1 MPGQIFH
8 ISEEPNFTDEE
19 LEELQNLLW
28 RGYQPEP
35 YRRHDLDLYSPLDRP
50 IWHWH
55 VSPKE
60 LKAAEAERAER
71 YAEQE
76 RQLDE
81 WRTGVRA
88 GRTGVEKYRTVE
100 QWSEFRCD
108 NCRRKFR
115 SVSDEAEI
123 DADYRET
130 FGENATQERLAV
142 CEKCYDLLM
151 KGYTT

>member
-35 YRRHDLDLYSPLDRP
+35 YQRHDLDVWSPLDRP
-50 IWHWH
+50 IWRRH
-55 VSPKE
+55 VTPTE
-60 LKAAEAERAER
+60 LKAAEAERAES
-71 YAEQE
+71 YAERE
-76 RQLDE
+76 RELAQF
-81 WRTGVRA
+81 RAGVRA
-88 GRTGVEKYRTVE
+88 RERTIQQY
-100 QWSEFRCD
+100 SEFRCD
-108 NCRRKFR
+108 NCHKTFR

-123 DADYRET
+123 DANYRET

-142 CEKCYDLLM
+142 CEKCYGWLM
-151 KGYTT
+151 KGYA